1 MVQDLQVA
9 KNQISKQMKPPFKRA
24 CNSAEEPSSKSA
36 KFEPTPVKTDVGV
49 PSHQKSKRASDED
62 AEEPS
67 GKIAKVEVKEEEDAT
82 LDGVGPVEA
91 KEEPMDDA
99 EEPTTEV
106 MMNKAQLEELHGLK
120 RFPKGHQGKANPMYC
135 KHCDKIFEGRNRAK
149 VWQHV
154 RGQDHRAKW
163 GRQSNKPESAQVK
176 VENDELPADSYTD
189 GHCSGLKLGSSLG
202 QSTRLGSDL
211 APVWKEF
218 AAYRQMQASTPCGE
232 STHVYEHLVTE
243 NDWII
248 RHCKCQKQDAVYTGD
263 DGWSTC
269 KICLSLGNDQ
279 KFLTR
284 ASQFV
289 ADLDEAR
296 LLFHRMYKSEVCP
309 EFIKTLKEKNV
320 YQRRCKTNYD
330 RFIDFDL
337 PKLHASVRSKWVG
350 RKGRQTSDAM
360 GMLMAH
366 VVLPCIDVEPSYGL
380 KEANVDRLL
389 KFMSNDENSNP
400 KDLEI
405 VKSIVTGQVSRNP
418 ALHGIM
424 VALMTQFQNMESGK
438 TTMRNPNRRDERERN
453 LLLEA
458 GAELA
463 AMGCNDRALAFFGLK
478 WIEKKRWQGS
488 LAQMSEWSLPIHTS
502 PSASQIAENDHTCSL
517 ILASD
522 QGPRRRLVLAF
533 DRTYL
538 DSTMQLGRT
547 SVGHVMLGGVHR
559 PRGFNLESEDQIPLK
574 AEEGGDQ
581 FIHKDISKAN
591 EIESCLVW
599 DPTRKHGPTLE
610 LAAFPVNT
618 AASKDSR
625 FEAVMPDTK
634 TGRGN
639 WETFAR
645 IGEVLD
651 QAPSVKYIV
660 ADSHGS
666 HEWIRR
672 KLLGQSVPIPDSL
685 VQQVPFFSKLAWSD
699 LPEVP
704 FPLPYRLVSHPDTGQ
719 TIHCVPRP
727 AHLQKNFAE
736 QLRSPLRCI
745 HFGSK
750 FTDFSAALDLGLFP
764 VAFIGTDSMS
774 DWQAALLL
782 SPLNF
787 VVDPCQSPVIIPWA
801 LEGAFLMSLIG
812 AHVNASVLHGNLCRK
827 WRLEVAFTGSWA
839 ECHLIMF
846 SKHLQQPPK
855 YPSTQV
861 WLDGTTHRN
870 LKDALG
876 SVILILWSQDVPPL
890 WWHRLTER
898 NLEKRFGRCRQ
909 FFPNSQMSVGDYWRS
924 SARIMRQDVK
934 SFDAKREEQL
944 PAPQPLSKNDFQEI
958 AVRSLKAAMRLSS
971 MCSGCKLEDLQSDFK
986 MMQHHVDGPAVTTT
1000 AEEASGLLKWEVV
1013 TGSAADTVER
1023 LRASQA
1029 LAQNWDDDALDLSAL
1044 SDLACIALEE
1054 QVRKPDACQT
1064 LKEATQEG
1072 TGMFHFG
1079 TFLCRIV
1086 QWTQRTIRSHVTNYI
1101 QILVRSFCRTMTKVR
1116 IRMSSSVSLAQTV

>member
-1 MVQDLQVA
+1 MTTSEADAKFPGRCTSCIGLLSVGDLDQNALLAHARVLREQMVQDLQVA

-284 ASQFV
+284 TSQFV

-438 TTMRNPNRRDERERN
+438 TTMRNPNRR
-453 LLLEA
+453 
-458 GAELA
+458 
-463 AMGCNDRALAFFGLK
+463 
-478 WIEKKRWQGS
+478 
-488 LAQMSEWSLPIHTS
+488 
-502 PSASQIAENDHTCSL
+502 
-517 ILASD
+517 
-522 QGPRRRLVLAF
+522 
-533 DRTYL
+533 
-538 DSTMQLGRT
+538 
-547 SVGHVMLGGVHR
+547 
-559 PRGFNLESEDQIPLK
+559 
-574 AEEGGDQ
+574 
-581 FIHKDISKAN
+581 
-591 EIESCLVW
+591 
-599 DPTRKHGPTLE
+599 
-610 LAAFPVNT
+610 
-618 AASKDSR
+618 
-625 FEAVMPDTK
+625 
-634 TGRGN
+634 
-639 WETFAR
+639 
-645 IGEVLD
+645 
-651 QAPSVKYIV
+651 
-660 ADSHGS
+660 
-666 HEWIRR
+666 
-672 KLLGQSVPIPDSL
+672 
-685 VQQVPFFSKLAWSD
+685 
-699 LPEVP
+699 
-704 FPLPYRLVSHPDTGQ
+704 
-719 TIHCVPRP
+719 
-727 AHLQKNFAE
+727 
-736 QLRSPLRCI
+736 
-745 HFGSK
+745 
-750 FTDFSAALDLGLFP
+750 
-764 VAFIGTDSMS
+764 
-774 DWQAALLL
+774 
-782 SPLNF
+782 
-787 VVDPCQSPVIIPWA
+787 
-801 LEGAFLMSLIG
+801 
-812 AHVNASVLHGNLCRK
+812 
-827 WRLEVAFTGSWA
+827 
-839 ECHLIMF
+839 
-846 SKHLQQPPK
+846 
-855 YPSTQV
+855 
-861 WLDGTTHRN
+861 
-870 LKDALG
+870 
-876 SVILILWSQDVPPL
+876 
-890 WWHRLTER
+890 
-898 NLEKRFGRCRQ
+898 
-909 FFPNSQMSVGDYWRS
+909 
-924 SARIMRQDVK
+924 
-934 SFDAKREEQL
+934 
-944 PAPQPLSKNDFQEI
+944 
-958 AVRSLKAAMRLSS
+958 
-971 MCSGCKLEDLQSDFK
+971 
-986 MMQHHVDGPAVTTT
+986 
-1000 AEEASGLLKWEVV
+1000 
-1013 TGSAADTVER
+1013 
-1023 LRASQA
+1023 
-1029 LAQNWDDDALDLSAL
+1029 
-1044 SDLACIALEE
+1044 
-1054 QVRKPDACQT
+1054 
-1064 LKEATQEG
+1064 
-1072 TGMFHFG
+1072 
-1079 TFLCRIV
+1079 
-1086 QWTQRTIRSHVTNYI
+1086 
-1101 QILVRSFCRTMTKVR
+1101 
-1116 IRMSSSVSLAQTV
+1116 